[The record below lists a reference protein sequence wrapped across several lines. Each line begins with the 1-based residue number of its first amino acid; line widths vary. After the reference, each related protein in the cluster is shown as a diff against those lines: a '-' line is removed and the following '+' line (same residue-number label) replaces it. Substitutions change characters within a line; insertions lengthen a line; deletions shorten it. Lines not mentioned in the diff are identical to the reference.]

1 MKRFT
6 PLLVSLL
13 LAGCVAGP
21 PRHIATPAPELPA
34 AFLYQPRASEEAA
47 LADLLPRGDRA
58 FAALSASALAQSPTV
73 LEALARIDAARAG
86 ADRAGAERL
95 PSIGANGSAQAS
107 RTNPNQFGASLP
119 PGAGFDTTRAQYGAN
134 VSASWDPD
142 IFGRLRAQERAARM
156 RVDAADADAAAVRL
170 ALTAEIAAA
179 VLDLRTL
186 AARSEAIASD
196 AADAQQLAR
205 LAGVRE
211 KAGIAPGFDRLRA
224 ETSLA
229 ASTSRLESLASER
242 ARLIGRLVTLS
253 AQPAGAVEQV
263 LASSGPSWETPPA
276 PATLPSALLAN
287 RPDVR
292 AASARLA
299 VSDHELAATAARRF
313 PRFDLSATIGLLA
326 FGMSGLFDTD
336 SIVGSLAGAIAGP
349 LLDFGR
355 IAAEIDGAEAEKRAA
370 FQRYRGAVYQA
381 LGDAETGYALI
392 AAADREAAAAREEA
406 ALSAR
411 QSRLAET
418 RYRAGLS
425 DFLTVLEARRTADG
439 SREREAAA
447 IGRAQRAR
455 ILLWQA
461 LGGDRNQP
469 RADAAVSAAS
479 PNDR

>member
-6 PLLVSLL
+6 PLVATLL

-21 PRHIATPAPELPA
+21 ARHIATPAPELPA
-34 AFLYQPRASEEAA
+34 SFLYQPRASEEAA
-47 LADLLPRGDRA
+47 LADLLPRSDPA
-58 FAALSASALAQSPTV
+58 FAALSAAALDQSPTV

-86 ADRAGAERL
+86 VNRAGAERL

-107 RTNPNQFGASLP
+107 RTNPGQLGSNLP
-119 PGAGFDTTRAQYGAN
+119 PGAEIDTTRAQFGAN

-142 IFGRLRAQERAARM
+142 IFGRLRAEERAARM
-156 RVDAADADAAAVRL
+156 RADAADADAAAVRL
-170 ALTAEIAAA
+170 ALTTEIAAA

-186 AARSEAIASD
+186 AARREAIASD

-211 KAGIAPGFDRLRA
+211 RAGIAPGFDRLRA

-229 ASTSRLESLASER
+229 ASTSRLEGLASEK
-242 ARLIGRLVTLS
+242 ARLIGRLVTLT
-253 AQPAGAVEQV
+253 AQPAGAVEQL
-263 LASSGPSWETPPA
+263 LASSEQSWGMPPA

-287 RPDVR
+287 RPDVL

-299 VSDHELAATAARRF
+299 ASDHELAATAARRF
-313 PRFDLSATIGLLA
+313 PRFDLSATVGLLA
-326 FGMSGLFDTD
+326 FGISGLFDTD

-370 FQRYRGAVYQA
+370 FQRYRRSVYQA
-381 LGDAETGYALI
+381 LGDAETGYGLV
-392 AAADREAAAAREEA
+392 AAADREAEAAREEA
-406 ALSAR
+406 ALATR

-425 DFLTVLEARRTADG
+425 DFLTVLEARRGADG
-439 SREREAAA
+439 SRERAAA
-447 IGRAQRAR
+447 ALGRARRAR
-455 ILLWQA
+455 VLLWQA
-461 LGGDRNQP
+461 LGGHSNPPQ
-469 RADAAVSAAS
+469 
-479 PNDR
+479 

>member
-6 PLLVSLL
+6 PLVAGLL

-34 AFLYQPRASEEAA
+34 SFLYQPEASEEAA

-107 RTNPNQFGASLP
+107 RTNPDQFGSSLP
-119 PGAGFDTTRAQYGAN
+119 PGAGIDSTRAQYGAN

-142 IFGRLRAQERAARM
+142 IFGRLRAQE
-156 RVDAADADAAAVRL
+156 
-170 ALTAEIAAA
+170 
-179 VLDLRTL
+179 
-186 AARSEAIASD
+186 IASD

-229 ASTSRLESLASER
+229 ASTSRLEGLASER
-242 ARLIGRLVTLS
+242 ARLIGRLVTLT
-253 AQPAGAVEQV
+253 AQPAGTVEQL
-263 LASSGPSWETPPA
+263 LASSEPSWEMPPA

-299 VSDHELAATAARRF
+299 SSDHDLAATAARRF
-313 PRFDLSATIGLLA
+313 PRFDLSATVGLLA
-326 FGMSGLFDTD
+326 FGITGLFDTD

-392 AAADREAAAAREEA
+392 AAADREAEAARQEA
-406 ALSAR
+406 ALATR

-425 DFLTVLEARRTADG
+425 DFLTVLEGRRGADG
-439 SREREAAA
+439 SRERAAA
-447 IGRAQRAR
+447 ALGRAQRAR
-455 ILLWQA
+455 VLLWQA
-461 LGGDRNQP
+461 LGGHPNVPPAGELRVARQP
-469 RADAAVSAAS
+469 Q
-479 PNDR
+479 